1 MKPALSFLQGPKPLD
16 WQDFPHGD
24 YIRLGVERKI
34 AQWLPRMFGYH
45 MLKLGSL
52 SGQLDTSKSSIKHQV
67 CVAPF
72 GAHVGVYAEIDELPF
87 SENSVDACILSQ
99 CLEYHSDPHHILR
112 EAHRTLIPGGYIL
125 ITGFNPFSLTGL
137 AHLLPFSSQ
146 KLPWSG
152 RFFTPARVKDW
163 LDLLGFEIIADE
175 RFIHASLARGSRL
188 SRFAPWRRFC
198 RQYLR
203 PMGSVYMLVA
213 RKRVT
218 PLTPIKPKW
227 HARTRP
233 SFAPVKNAGLR
244 QTRGQNYRSSDR
256 P

>member
-1 MKPALSFLQGPKPLD
+1 MKPALSFLQGPKPLE

-52 SGQLDTSKSSIKHQV
+52 SGQLDTSQSPIKHQI

-72 GAHVGVYAEIDELPF
+72 GAHVGVFAEIDELPF

-112 EAHRTLIPGGYIL
+112 ETHRTLIPGGYIV

-163 LDLLGFEIIADE
+163 LDLLGFEIVADE

-198 RQYLR
+198 KQYLR

-244 QTRGQNYRSSDR
+244 QTRGQNYRSSDGS
-256 P
+256 

>member
-1 MKPALSFLQGPKPLD
+1 MKPALSFLQGPKPID

-24 YIRLGVERKI
+24 YIRCCIERKI
-34 AQWLPRMFGYH
+34 GQWLPRMFGYH
-45 MLKLGSL
+45 MLKLGTL

-72 GAHVGVYAEIDELPF
+72 GARVGVFAEIDELPF
-87 SENSVDACILSQ
+87 SENSIDACILSQ
-99 CLEYHSDPHHILR
+99 SLEYHSDPHHILR
-112 EAHRTLIPGGYIL
+112 EAHRTLIPGGYL
-125 ITGFNPFSLTGL
+125 VITGFNPFSLTGL

-163 LDLLGFEIIADE
+163 LDLLGFEIVADE
-175 RFIHASLARGSRL
+175 RFVHSSLARGNRL

-198 RQYLR
+198 KQYLR
-203 PMGSVYMLVA
+203 PMGSIYMLVA

-227 HARTRP
+227 HARPKP

-244 QTRGQNYRSSDR
+244 QSREHKSPLD
-256 P
+256 